1 MKLKLKLKCAA
12 FAALLLIAL
21 TGCHN
26 AQEPANPTMASTRT
40 APTLP
45 APPLAQMH
53 GSDGPPEVR
62 DAEQIEMAFNLASKD
77 DKQGVFPKGVL
88 LENVDIK
95 ENVATLNFSA
105 EFNQV
110 ANMGETGESEVQK
123 ALIRIVAAHSGVEK
137 MRVTVNRKPFDS
149 QATDWN
155 TPFSVR
161 PSATGDANSAA
172 ANAKAGR

>member
-1 MKLKLKLKCAA
+1 MKLKLKSKR
-12 FAALLLIAL
+12 AALPAVLLIAL

-45 APPLAQMH
+45 VAPSGRPVSAPATTE
-53 GSDGPPEVR
+53 SDFVKSDMETAI
-62 DAEQIEMAFNLASKD
+62 AENKNN
-77 DKQGVFPKGVL
+77 VFPKGVKI
-88 LENVDIK
+88 N
-95 ENVATLNFSA
+95 SA
-105 EFNQV
+105 EISGGVLLLDFNAAFNQV
-110 ANMGETGESEVQK
+110 ANLGESGESDVQHE
-123 ALIRIVAAHSGVEK
+123 LIRIAGGHSTVKK
-137 MRVTVNRKPFDS
+137 MRVTVDGKHFDS

-172 ANAKAGR
+172 TNAKAGR